1 MSKKSLN
8 WRCYFVGVFS
18 PDVDISPDC
27 WYFFPMLLLLFILP
41 MLFRLV
47 TLYQYFL
54 SDATTFSEFFP
65 HPCVSVLN
73 SFGGCGAWY
82 AYAVTNT
89 YGRETHRKKC
99 NENGIRNKT
108 VENWNKQKTWKYRK
122 AWKRLE
128 IERTKVSRK
137 VSPNQKTKLEWVD
150 FAQMRK

>member
-18 PDVDISPDC
+18 PEVDISPDC

-108 VENWNKQKTWKYRK
+108 SKI
-122 AWKRLE
+122 E
-128 IERTKVSRK
+128 ISRK
-137 VSPNQKTKLEWVD
+137 LENTEKLEKGSKLKGQKFHARCHQTKKTKLEWVD